1 MQLRAIAG
9 YIENIYLVED
19 QAGLM
24 LLDGCSRAD
33 VETVC
38 HYIRDEIGLPLTALK
53 LIVVTHMHPDHA

>member
-33 VETVC
+33 VETAC
-38 HYIRDEIGLPLTALK
+38 H
-53 LIVVTHMHPDHA
+53 